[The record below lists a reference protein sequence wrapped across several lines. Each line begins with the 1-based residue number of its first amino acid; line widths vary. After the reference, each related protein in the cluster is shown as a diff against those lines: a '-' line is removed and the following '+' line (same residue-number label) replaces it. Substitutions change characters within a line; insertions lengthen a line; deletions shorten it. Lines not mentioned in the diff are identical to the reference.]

1 MTRIGR
7 RLEAL
12 ASEGRAAFVAFVTAG
27 DPSLDRT
34 VAIALDLAAAGV
46 DVLELGVPFSD
57 PLADG
62 PVIQRA
68 SERALARG
76 TTLAAVLD
84 AARRIRARSEL
95 PLLLFSY
102 MNPLLRYGLSRLATD
117 AASSG
122 VDGVLVTD
130 LPPEEAGD
138 WLPCARAADLDTV
151 FLAAPTSPD
160 ARLDRIAA
168 SSRGF
173 VYAVSRTGVT
183 GERDAI
189 SGDAAGLVARIKAR
203 TALPVVLGFGI
214 STPEQVRAA
223 AAVADGVVVGSAI
236 VRFLEDAPG
245 GDVGAFVRR
254 LTDARPAPSRRAAT
268 SGG

>member
-1 MTRIGR
+1 VSRIGDR
-7 RLEAL
+7 FAKLRA
-12 ASEGRAAFVAFVTAG
+12 EGGKAFVAFVTAG

-34 VAIALDLAAAGV
+34 ADLAPELEAAGV

-76 TTLAAVLD
+76 VTLERVLD
-84 AARRIRARSEL
+84 TVRRIRRRSQI

-102 MNPLLRYGLSRLATD
+102 FNPLFRYGLDRLT
-117 AASSG
+117 AAAREAG

-130 LPPEEAGD
+130 LPPEEADG
-138 WLPCARAADLDTV
+138 WLDKARAADLDTV

-160 ARLDRIAA
+160 ERLRRVAEA
-168 SSRGF
+168 SRGF

-183 GERDAI
+183 GEREALSYDARP
-189 SGDAAGLVARIKAR
+189 LVRRLKQL
-203 TALPVVLGFGI
+203 TDEPVALGFGI
-214 STPEQVRAA
+214 ARPKQYRAA
-223 AAVADGVVVGSAI
+223 AEVADGVVVGSAL
-236 VRFLEDAPG
+236 VRFLEEHPQ
-245 GDVGAFVRR
+245 GDLGAQVRW
-254 LTDARPAPSRRAAT
+254 LK
-268 SGG
+268 SGM